1 MAELAFLPGPP
12 ILQVAGLKFLS
23 RNEAMRSLLG
33 HLGKDSFQT
42 FRGFK
47 PPLVCPL
54 VGKKKEAGCAL
65 PAGGWREEEERDQ
78 GQHGRRRHQDGR
90 PLDCVQELLN
100 LS

>member
-1 MAELAFLPGPP
+1 MAELPFLPGLP

-54 VGKKKEAGCAL
+54 QCCQFFKRAQVYKKMGEKRAL
-65 PAGGWREEEERDQ
+65 
-78 GQHGRRRHQDGR
+78 
-90 PLDCVQELLN
+90 
-100 LS
+100 